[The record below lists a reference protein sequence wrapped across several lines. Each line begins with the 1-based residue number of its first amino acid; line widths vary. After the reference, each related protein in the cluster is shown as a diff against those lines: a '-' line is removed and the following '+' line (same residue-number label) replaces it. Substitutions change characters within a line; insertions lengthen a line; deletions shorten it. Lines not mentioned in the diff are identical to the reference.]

1 MSTAAPI
8 APSASATPAGLATI
22 ELPVSGMTCAACQ
35 SRVQKTLGNADGVEA
50 ATVNLLLENATITYD
65 PLVTGPSALIQAIRD
80 TGYDAELP
88 RPSVSPLNTVTDDDA
103 AREVRY
109 TALRWRALVAV
120 ALGFIVMLL
129 SMPLMHL
136 GGSDHAHGADPLTAF
151 LATYLDAPIARV
163 MPWLYTIDTSVLLYG
178 SLILTTISIGWA
190 GRAFFVRGWA
200 AVRHGG
206 ADMNTL
212 VALGVGAAYIYSLA
226 ATFFPQWF
234 TTSGIQPAVYYEAGA
249 LIIGLVMVGNLLEAR
264 ATRQTASALRALVAL
279 QPPKARV
286 DRNGTEIEVGIEE
299 LHPGE
304 VILVRPGERVPTDG
318 VLVSG
323 ETAVD
328 ESMLTGESMPVKK
341 IAASTLIGGTIN
353 RTGAIRYR
361 ATTLGGDSVLAR
373 MVRLMREAQGTRAP
387 TQRLADR
394 VSAIFVPTVVAI
406 AVVTFIVWFFA
417 VDANPLQRALHA
429 AITVL
434 IIACPCAMGLA
445 VPTAVM
451 VATGKGAELGALF
464 KGGEALERLDDVTT
478 IVLDKTGTVTEG
490 APTVTDLEVIGSAD
504 AETVLRTVASLEQ
517 DSEHPLAQAFVLAA
531 RTKGLALTTPERA
544 TAVAGRGLQGIVS
557 GQGVAIGNAALMAE
571 WSVDI
576 TAFAT
581 RAAALADEGKTV
593 SYVAIDGALAGLVAV
608 ADPLRSTSKE
618 AIAGFRARGL
628 EVVMLTGDN
637 ERAAQAIAKAAGI
650 DRVVAGVLPEG
661 KVAEI
666 KRLQA
671 EGRVVAMV
679 GDGINDA
686 PALAQSDIGIAMGS
700 GTDVAMA
707 AADITLMR
715 ADLRAVSH
723 AMQLATRTRKT
734 MRQNLF
740 WAFVYNIIGIP
751 IAAGVLYPTYG
762 ILLSPII
769 ASAAMALSDV
779 FVVGNSLRLR
789 GFRASPAGV

>member
-1 MSTAAPI
+1 
-8 APSASATPAGLATI
+8 
-22 ELPVSGMTCAACQ
+22 
-35 SRVQKTLGNADGVEA
+35 
-50 ATVNLLLENATITYD
+50 
-65 PLVTGPSALIQAIRD
+65 
-80 TGYDAELP
+80 
-88 RPSVSPLNTVTDDDA
+88 
-103 AREVRY
+103 
-109 TALRWRALVAV
+109 
-120 ALGFIVMLL
+120 
-129 SMPLMHL
+129 
-136 GGSDHAHGADPLTAF
+136 
-151 LATYLDAPIARV
+151 
-163 MPWLYTIDTSVLLYG
+163 
-178 SLILTTISIGWA
+178 
-190 GRAFFVRGWA
+190 
-200 AVRHGG
+200 
-206 ADMNTL
+206 
-212 VALGVGAAYIYSLA
+212 
-226 ATFFPQWF
+226 
-234 TTSGIQPAVYYEAGA
+234 
-249 LIIGLVMVGNLLEAR
+249 
-264 ATRQTASALRALVAL
+264 
-279 QPPKARV
+279 
-286 DRNGTEIEVGIEE
+286 
-299 LHPGE
+299 
-304 VILVRPGERVPTDG
+304 
-318 VLVSG
+318 
-323 ETAVD
+323 
-328 ESMLTGESMPVKK
+328 
-341 IAASTLIGGTIN
+341 
-353 RTGAIRYR
+353 
-361 ATTLGGDSVLAR
+361 
-373 MVRLMREAQGTRAP
+373 
-387 TQRLADR
+387 
-394 VSAIFVPTVVAI
+394 
-406 AVVTFIVWFFA
+406 
-417 VDANPLQRALHA
+417 
-429 AITVL
+429 
-434 IIACPCAMGLA
+434 
-445 VPTAVM
+445 
-451 VATGKGAELGALF
+451 
-464 KGGEALERLDDVTT
+464 
-478 IVLDKTGTVTEG
+478 
-490 APTVTDLEVIGSAD
+490 
-504 AETVLRTVASLEQ
+504 
-517 DSEHPLAQAFVLAA
+517 VLAA

>member
-1 MSTAAPI
+1 MTTAAPPLPN
-8 APSASATPAGLATI
+8 AKLATI
-22 ELPVSGMTCAACQ
+22 ELPVTGMTCAACQ
-35 SRVQKTLGNADGVEA
+35 SRVQKTLGKAEGVEA

-88 RPSVSPLNTVTDDDA
+88 RPSVSPLDTVTDDDA

-109 TALRWRALVAV
+109 KALRWRALVAV
-120 ALGFIVMLL
+120 GIGLVVMLL

-136 GGSDHAHGADPLTAF
+136 GGGEHAHGADPLTTF
-151 LATYLDAPIARV
+151 LAKYLDAPIARM
-163 MPWLYTIDTSVLLYG
+163 MPWLYTIDTSLLLYG
-178 SLILTTISIGWA
+178 SLILTTVSIAWA

-200 AVRHGG
+200 ALTHGG

-226 ATFFPQWF
+226 ATFFPEWF

-286 DRNGTEIEVGIEE
+286 ERSGTEIEVGIEE

-341 IAASTLIGGTIN
+341 IAASPLIGGTIN

-464 KGGEALERLDDVTT
+464 KGGDALERLDDVTT
-478 IVLDKTGTVTEG
+478 IVVDKTGTVTEG
-490 APTVTDLEVIGSAD
+490 APTVTDLEVASGVDAD
-504 AETVLRTVASLEQ
+504 AVLRTVASLEQ

-531 RTKGLALTTPERA
+531 KTKGLALTTPESA
-544 TAVAGRGLQGIVS
+544 TAVAGRGLQGIVD
-557 GQGVAIGNAALMAE
+557 GQGVTIGNAALMSD
-571 WSVDI
+571 WSIDI
-576 TAFAT
+576 TTFAT

-593 SYVAIDGALAGLVAV
+593 SYVAIDGALTGLVAV

-618 AIAGFRARGL
+618 AIAGFKARGL
-628 EVVMLTGDN
+628 DVVMLTGDN
-637 ERAAQAIAKAAGI
+637 ERAALAIAKAAGI

-666 KRLQA
+666 KRLQS

-686 PALAQSDIGIAMGS
+686 PALAQADIGIAMGS

-715 ADLRAVSH
+715 TDLRAVSH
-723 AMQLATRTRKT
+723 AMELATRTRKT

-740 WAFVYNIIGIP
+740 WAFVYNVIGIP
-751 IAAGVLYPTYG
+751 IAAGVLYPSFG

-769 ASAAMALSDV
+769 ASAAMAMSDV

-789 GFRASPAGV
+789 GFRASPVRV